1 MTEIPYMII
10 HIFSVNNNSFDE
22 GPVLNNLMED
32 GEEDGNNNGDING
45 NSEMIDLHNRRL
57 QEEREREAQNRER
70 TIQLHREDA
79 MLNEMQDLDLSLI
92 PPLQR
97 HNIDDQEQYETDRN
111 ISSRVR
117 GAFSVDHPQNQMDLQ
132 INLSE
137 NPDSGCS
144 KDDTIT
150 NSSENE
156 TSATGKETPRNICDN
171 SVDANSS
178 DYLQRNKNKNSSD
191 ESEPPDEL

>member
-1 MTEIPYMII
+1 MII
-10 HIFSVNNNSFDE
+10 LIFSVNNNSFDE

-45 NSEMIDLHNRRL
+45 NSEMIDLHNRRI

-97 HNIDDQEQYETDRN
+97 HNIDDQEQYETDSN
-111 ISSRVR
+111 ISSTVR
-117 GAFSVDHPQNQMDLQ
+117 GAFSLDHPQNQMNLQ
-132 INLSE
+132 IDLCE
-137 NPDSGCS
+137 NPDNGCS
-144 KDDTIT
+144 KENTIT
-150 NSSENE
+150 NPSENE
-156 TSATGKETPRNICDN
+156 TSAAIGKEPPRNICDN

-178 DYLQRNKNKNSSD
+178 DYLQRNENKNRRD
-191 ESEPPDEL
+191 ESEPSDEL